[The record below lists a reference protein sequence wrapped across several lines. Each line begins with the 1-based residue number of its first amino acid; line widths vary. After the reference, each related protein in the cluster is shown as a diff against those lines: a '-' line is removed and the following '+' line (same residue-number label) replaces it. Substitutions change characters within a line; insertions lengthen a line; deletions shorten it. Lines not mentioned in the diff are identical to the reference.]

1 MSRTRTRWAPAAAAA
16 LLAGLSVNAVTP
28 PAAAAEASPALS
40 VSYAIE
46 ARIDN
51 TETTVPTYLYNYGD
65 APATDVTV
73 AFDASG
79 LRDVTIKAWEYAE
92 ECKLAGAVVTCEY
105 PDLAPGQTEMVYPFT
120 LASKPRSEPGPA
132 GTVKATIRGVAPD
145 GSTHSGGGDLD
156 VTIVPTGPDLV
167 AQAENLNTADSR
179 VGPGDEVGFRGAL
192 YNDGDTPAEGFFVRI
207 QLPTGGRWIDQYEDC
222 TYIDYWPGEHPD
234 GYAYGPSEVVCTA
247 PLTLAPDE
255 GFLLFDP
262 ESGESIFNA
271 YFGKNLA
278 GPTETDGFFEV
289 GLLDDLGENAAR
301 VATRKGTG
309 KSFADAVKSLGSAK
323 KGAKG
328 VAREVDTND
337 NAVFYKIWTKAN
349 TNDFAVTAEPVSG
362 AVGDTVTVPYTL
374 VNNGPSD
381 GAAGWRI
388 VAPTGTVLV
397 RGGDE
402 WCYFLDENGHRTDE
416 LPEVGC
422 GIESEWPSKA
432 SGQGTVQGAI
442 KVRIISEPGDNGTI
456 KVTSFGPSKDNVPG
470 NDVVPLSIDTSGG
483 GGGGGGLPVT
493 GVKAGIA
500 GGVGVAAIALGVLL
514 YVFTRRRRIV
524 TVVPKN

>member
-1 MSRTRTRWAPAAAAA
+1 MSPTRTRWAAAAAAA
-16 LLAGLSVNAVTP
+16 LLTGLSVNVATP
-28 PAAAAEASPALS
+28 SAAAAASPDLS

-79 LRDVTIKAWEYAE
+79 LRDVTIKPWEYAE

-105 PDLAPGQTEMVYPFT
+105 PDLAPGQVETVYPFT

-145 GSTHSGGGDLD
+145 GTTYSGGGDLD

-167 AQAENLNTADSR
+167 AEAENLNTPENR

-192 YNDGDTPAEGFFVRI
+192 YNDGDSPAEGFFVRI
-207 QLPTGGRWIDQYEDC
+207 QLPTGARWIEQYEDC
-222 TYIDYWPGEHPD
+222 TYLDHWPGEHPD

-271 YFGKNLA
+271 YFGKNMQ
-278 GPTETDGFFEV
+278 GPTETEGYYEV

-301 VATRKGTG
+301 VTARKGTG
-309 KSFADAVKSLGSAK
+309 KSFADAVQGLRSTK
-323 KGAKG
+323 KAAAA
-328 VAREVDTND
+328 VAREVDTED
-337 NAVFYKIWTKAN
+337 NVVFYKMWTKAN
-349 TNDFAVTAEPVSG
+349 TNDFAVTAKPVSG

-381 GAAGWRI
+381 GAAGWQI
-388 VAPTGTVLV
+388 VAPSGTVLV

-402 WCYFLDENGHRTDE
+402 WCYFLDENGHQTDE
-416 LPEVGC
+416 LPEVRC

-432 SGQGTVQGAI
+432 SGVGPVKGAI
-442 KVRIISEPGDNGTI
+442 KVRIISAPGDDGTI
-456 KVTSFGPSKDNVPG
+456 KVTSFGASKDPEPG
-470 NDVVPLSIDTSGG
+470 NDVAALSIDTTGG
-483 GGGGGGLPVT
+483 GGGGGGLPIT

-514 YVFTRRRRIV
+514 FVLTRRRRIV
-524 TVVPKN
+524 MVTPKQ